1 MNLSKI
7 LTIGCAGAL
16 ALGIGLQGSNARA
29 DIIQTK
35 HQYTVKAIC
44 SLLGTFGDGALAQ
57 GTYRTLIN
65 VANPS
70 DQPVKFAVKP
80 IIAGTLGG
88 PLDGIGGVVPK
99 KDELPPHGAVSIAC
113 GTIAGF
119 FCPTADGICF
129 DFSAIEGF
137 VKIQSTD
144 KLEVVAVYTAR
155 PSNGEVST
163 IDVETVEGHEHAME
177 VDADDMDEPPA
188 YEPRMRM
195 RGAHD
200 AE

>member
-7 LTIGCAGAL
+7 ITVGCAGAL
-16 ALGIGLQGSNARA
+16 TLGFGLQSSNARA
-29 DIIQTK
+29 EIIETK
-35 HQYTVKAIC
+35 HQYTVKAVC
-44 SLLGTFGDGALAQ
+44 SLFGTFGDGALAQ

-88 PLDGIGGVVPK
+88 PLDGIGGVVPR
-99 KDELPPHGAVSIAC
+99 KDELPPHGAVSIDC

-119 FCPTADGICF
+119 FCPTSDGICF
-129 DFSAIEGF
+129 DFTAIDGF

-144 KLEVVAVYTAR
+144 KLEVVAIYTAR
-155 PSNGEVST
+155 PEAGEVST
-163 IDVETVEGHEHAME
+163 MDVETVEGHELTME
-177 VDADDMDEPPA
+177 VDADDMPEPPA
-188 YEPRMRM
+188 YEPKMRM
-195 RGAHD
+195 RGAQD